1 MSNRTI
7 QNLSK
12 KDTKESNSNESE
24 NAVKDQPQSQI
35 VNDVKQP
42 ENRSFCGQRRSER
55 CWRFFGD
62 FASTFT
68 REWMRDT
75 IRIALREFI
84 RDLFL
89 KNIFPAMGGP
99 SSTMGAVATTIASL
113 NELFGRNKTAPADVN
128 SKSLY
133 QLFNGTVKGSQ
144 MGRSLFEKRAEIAN
158 LFEK

>member
-1 MSNRTI
+1 M
-7 QNLSK
+7 
-12 KDTKESNSNESE
+12 DSNSNESE

-35 VNDVKQP
+35 VNDVKQQ